1 MNKIRLVIWGAG
13 KNLQLVYDSVDF
25 NIAQT
30 IGIVDS
36 NFDKQNVQWN
46 EITIYNP
53 TIIQKLDYDYI
64 IISPFLQVCFF
75 L

>member
-30 IGIVDS
+30 IGIVD
-36 NFDKQNVQWN
+36 NNIDKQNVQWN
-46 EITIYNP
+46 EITVYNP

-64 IISPFLQVCFF
+64 DMKKL
-75 L
+75 